1 MSSPKC
7 INIELCQN
15 FRLNIQVIA
24 HEQLGLVEIG
34 TDPIVDFFQLDG
46 SVGIRYTVMKTEGGV
61 CMGYVAM
68 IGLLFA
74 PLICLLCCGWFYV
87 RYQNEHDDAKLAA
100 KSRRICQGFLLAAAI
115 SAVIFG
121 VLKLIFPIA
130 A

>member
-1 MSSPKC
+1 MPRVR
-7 INIELCQN
+7 IL
-15 FRLNIQVIA
+15 F
-24 HEQLGLVEIG
+24 H
-34 TDPIVDFFQLDG
+34 LDG
-46 SVGIRYTVMKTEGGV
+46 GGGIRYTVMKKEGGV
-61 CMGYVAM
+61 CMGYVAI

-87 RYQNEHDDAKLAA
+87 RYQKEHDDARLAA

>member
-15 FRLNIQVIA
+15 FRLSIQIVA

-34 TDPIVDFFQLDG
+34 TGPIVDFFQLDG

-74 PLICLLCCGWFYV
+74 PLICLLCCG
-87 RYQNEHDDAKLAA
+87 
-100 KSRRICQGFLLAAAI
+100 FLLAAAI